1 MSDQMILDMHPAE
14 ASYYSEVAVHKTW
27 HEAANEAMGQ
37 LVQAGKPFSADD
49 LRAILGD
56 VEPANPNSIGGLFMA
71 WSKAGLI
78 QRVGGG
84 TSRGAK
90 RHGGYRHEWIGA
102 GKST

>member
-1 MSDQMILDMHPAE
+1 MSDQMILDLHPAE

-27 HEAANEAMGQ
+27 HKAANEAMGQ

-90 RHGGYRHEWIGA
+90 RHSGYRHEWIGA
-102 GKST
+102 GKAT

>member
-1 MSDQMILDMHPAE
+1 MSLDIHPAE

-37 LVQAGKPFSADD
+37 LVQAGTPFSADD
-49 LRAILGD
+49 LRTLLGD

-71 WSKAGLI
+71 WSKSGLI

-90 RHGGYRHEWIGA
+90 RHGGYRHEWIGV
-102 GKST
+102 GKAT